1 MCCQSFPAALSAS
14 HGRPRVLERQRIPRS
29 PFLSWLQT
37 WCSISRQ
44 MTSVPANR
52 SQSTVRPLW
61 LLDTETADEEDRTV
75 ALLDALEPALDVT
88 GGQLRA
94 HHPSVHILLAR
105 QARTHQAFESCNQQL
120 QEAASM
126 SLDGQD
132 CRPMSGVHHRTLRT
146 AEVRWNRR
154 SQLHAVADIG
164 GGERERQD

>member
-1 MCCQSFPAALSAS
+1 
-14 HGRPRVLERQRIPRS
+14 
-29 PFLSWLQT
+29 
-37 WCSISRQ
+37 

-105 QARTHQAFESCNQQL
+105 QARTHQAFEGCNQQL

-126 SLDGQD
+126 SRDGRD
-132 CRPMSGVHHRTLRT
+132 RRPVSGVHHRPRK
-146 AEVRWNRR
+146 AAGVRWN
-154 SQLHAVADIG
+154 
-164 GGERERQD
+164 